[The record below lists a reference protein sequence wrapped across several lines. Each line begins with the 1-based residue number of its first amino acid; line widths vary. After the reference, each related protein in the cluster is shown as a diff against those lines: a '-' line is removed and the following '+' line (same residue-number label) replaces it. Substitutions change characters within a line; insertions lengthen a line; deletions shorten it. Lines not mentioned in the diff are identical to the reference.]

1 MKTRSVE
8 VDVII
13 TLNPILSQETTRKI
27 VLSELTAQTLRL
39 LLCVL
44 HKRICTFWHLSWFHF
59 SQTKQKKIKR
69 VTLAWLKNQT
79 KLKHDETNKHRL
91 NNRLVQKK
99 NRSALCSDWPTRGM

>member
-44 HKRICTFWHLSWFHF
+44 HKRILAFVVVSFF
-59 SQTKQKKIKR
+59 PDKTKE
-69 VTLAWLKNQT
+69 NQT
-79 KLKHDETNKHRL
+79 CHFGLKIR
-91 NNRLVQKK
+91 
-99 NRSALCSDWPTRGM
+99 RS